1 MVLLTLSTER
11 AHVNLTNH
19 TPDSFKLVVS
29 FRPTTPRGVVASGY
43 VDILDTRSEWEVR
56 RTNEEGE

>member
-1 MVLLTLSTER
+1 MVLLTLSTESS
-11 AHVNLTNH
+11 HVNLSNP
-19 TPDSFKLVVS
+19 TPESFNLAIS

-56 RTNEEGE
+56 GMM